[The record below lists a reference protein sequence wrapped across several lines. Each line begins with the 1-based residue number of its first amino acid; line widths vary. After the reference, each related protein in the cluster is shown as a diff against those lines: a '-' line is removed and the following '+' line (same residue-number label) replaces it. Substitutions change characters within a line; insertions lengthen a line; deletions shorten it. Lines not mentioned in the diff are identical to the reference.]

1 MVLTKKCSLLNK
13 NLLITAVK
21 HQPSNLYFERTENL
35 KENKFNFGTI
45 ILIKESGRA
54 PGSKT
59 LVARLTDSSAKP
71 NSKTKNKI

>member
-1 MVLTKKCSLLNK
+1 MVLPKKCSLLNK

-54 PGSKT
+54 PGSKP
-59 LVARLTDSSAKP
+59 LGVILLG
-71 NSKTKNKI
+71 NTKVTN